1 MVNQFSRSELLLGEL
16 SSSKLAA
23 CTVAVFGMGGVGS
36 YVVEALA
43 RAGIGH
49 FILVDN
55 DVVDVTNINRQL
67 IATHE
72 TIGVPKVLAARDRI
86 LLINPIVKVDPHQM
100 FYGEPSKAEIDLS
113 ACDYVVDCID
123 TVSAKIILAEETTR
137 LGIPLISSMGT
148 GNKLDPTRLE
158 IADISKTD
166 ICPLARV
173 IRKELRKR
181 GIRKLKVLYSREEPR
196 HPTVPDEM
204 IKEGSRKPIPGS
216 VPFVPS
222 VAGLI
227 IAGEVIK
234 DILGV

>member
-1 MVNQFSRSELLLGEL
+1 MVNQFSRSELLLGE
-16 SSSKLAA
+16 SSTLRLAA

-36 YVVEALA
+36 FVVEALA

-72 TIGVPKVLAARDRI
+72 TIGTPKVLAARDRI
-86 LLINPIVKVDPHQM
+86 LAINPLARVDPKRM
-100 FYGEPSKAEIDLS
+100 FYCEASKDSVDL
-113 ACDYVVDCID
+113 AICDYVVDCID
-123 TVSAKIILAEETTR
+123 TISAKIILAEECVR

-158 IADISKTD
+158 IADISRTSV
-166 ICPLARV
+166 CPLARV
-173 IRKELRKR
+173 MRKELRKR
-181 GIRKLKVLYSREEPR
+181 GIRKLKVLYSREDPR
-196 HPTVPDEM
+196 QPTVPDEL
-204 IKEGSRKPIPGS
+204 INASARKTIPGS

-234 DILGV
+234 DILRV